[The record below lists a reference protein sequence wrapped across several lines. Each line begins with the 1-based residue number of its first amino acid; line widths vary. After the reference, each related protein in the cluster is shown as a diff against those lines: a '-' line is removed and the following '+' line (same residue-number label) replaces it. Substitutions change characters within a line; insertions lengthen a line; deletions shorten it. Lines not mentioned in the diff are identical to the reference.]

1 MEVDML
7 ASRLTQKCQA
17 TIPAKVRKVLGVKAG
32 DMIAF
37 EVEDGKVVIH
47 PVHPLD
53 VQYAKAAAATLGE
66 WESREDEEAYG
77 EL

>member
-1 MEVDML
+1 ML

-17 TIPAKVRKVLGVKAG
+17 TIPAKIRKALGIKAG
-32 DMIAF
+32 DVIAF
-37 EVEDGKVVIH
+37 EIEDGKAVIH

-53 VQYAKAAAATLGE
+53 VKYANALTGTLGE
-66 WESREDEEAYG
+66 WESREDEDIYR